1 MHKWKF
7 VVFSLAAGLLASC
20 TSYQPCPNP
29 ARPYPHTK
37 GPVSSAPI
45 YSVDSHGK
53 MKRDLGREQ
62 IINRGC
68 QDNSTDCGRGAGW

>member
-1 MHKWKF
+1 MNKWKL
-7 VVFSLAAGLLASC
+7 VIFSLAAGLLVSC
-20 TSYQPCPNP
+20 APYQPNPNSSG
-29 ARPYPHTK
+29 PYPQQS
-37 GPVSSAPI
+37 GPVSIAPI

-53 MKRDLGREQ
+53 MRRDLGREQ